1 MNNFAQIT
9 YTATSWQNAASLTI
23 SYPLGTKS
31 YMFDTTAVQE
41 MQVGE
46 TIYKSNTPAISFT
59 FGAAQF
65 QILNNTGAAINGEVK
80 FRLALY
86 TREPE
91 TPDGAT
97 TFLMEFPSRDLFP
110 ALGSAGK
117 IYVDTST
124 NTIYRWNSTQYAFLP
139 GMIDADTAP
148 GDEY

>member
-1 MNNFAQIT
+1 MNNFAEIT
-9 YTATSWQNAASLTI
+9 YTATNWQNATSLTI

-31 YMFDTTAVQE
+31 YMFDTTAVHE
-41 MQVGE
+41 MQAGE
-46 TIYKSNTPAISFT
+46 TIYESNTPEISFT
-59 FGAAQF
+59 FGAAQL

-86 TREPE
+86 TREPV

-97 TFLMEFPSRDLFP
+97 TFLLEFASKDLFP
-110 ALGSAGK
+110 AIGGAGK

-124 NTIYRWNSTQYAFLP
+124 NTLYRWNSTQYAFLP

>member
-9 YTATSWQNAASLTI
+9 TTATGWQSAASLLV

-31 YMFDTTAVQE
+31 YMFDVAAIHE

-46 TIYKSNTPAISFT
+46 TIYKSNTPAFSLT
-59 FGAAQF
+59 FGAAQV
-65 QILNNTGAAINGEVK
+65 QVLNNTGAAINGEVK

-86 TREPE
+86 VREPE
-91 TPDGAT
+91 APNGAT
-97 TFLMEFPSRDLFP
+97 TFLMEFPSKDLFP

>member
-9 YTATSWQNAASLTI
+9 YAATNWQNAAPLLV

-31 YMFDTTAVQE
+31 YMFNVTAVHE
-41 MQVGE
+41 MQIGD
-46 TIYKSNTPAISFT
+46 TIYKSNGTAFSIT
-59 FGAAQF
+59 FGAARF
-65 QILNNTGAAINGEVK
+65 EITNNTGAAINGEVK

-91 TPDGAT
+91 APDGAT

-110 ALGSAGK
+110 SLGSAGK

-124 NTIYRWNSTQYAFLP
+124 NTIYRWNSTEYAFLP
-139 GMIDADTAP
+139 GLIDADTAP
-148 GDEY
+148 GNEY

>member
-9 YTATSWQNAASLTI
+9 YTASNWQNAATTLV

-31 YMFDTTAVQE
+31 YMFDVSAIQE

-46 TIYKSNTPAISFT
+46 TIYKSNTTAFSLT

-65 QILNNTGAAINGEVK
+65 QVTNNTGATIAGEVQ

-86 TREPE
+86 VREPE
-91 TPDGAT
+91 APDGAT
-97 TFLMEFPSRDLFP
+97 TFLMEFPSKDQFP
-110 ALGSAGK
+110 ALGSTGK

-124 NTIYRWNSTQYAFLP
+124 NTIYRWNSTGYAFLP
-139 GMIDADTAP
+139 GLIDADTAT
-148 GDEY
+148 GDDY